1 MKNKNLSN
9 IRNRMD
15 FKHGIYGEKSFKKAA
30 VLALIIEVENELH
43 FIFQERNKNIRQGGE
58 VSFPGGGFEKTLDS
72 CLMDTAIR
80 ETTEEMG
87 IKKESIEIIGQ
98 LDTLIT
104 QTEMI
109 VEVFIGFSN
118 SKFENFIPNED
129 EVSKIFSVPL
139 DFFYDND
146 PEWYN
151 IMLKSSPIVIDPK
164 TKEQKLIFP
173 AKDLGLPEMYHS
185 EWENNI
191 RKVPLYKTDNGIIW
205 GFTAQ
210 IILNFVEKMKKL

>member
-1 MKNKNLSN
+1 MKNKNLTN
-9 IRNRMD
+9 VRNHMN
-15 FKHGIYGEKSFKKAA
+15 FKYGIHGEKSFKKAA
-30 VLALIIEVENELH
+30 VLALIIEVENNLH
-43 FIFQERNKNIRQGGE
+43 FIFQERSKNIRQGGE
-58 VSFPGGGFEKTLDS
+58 VSFPGGSFEKALDS

-80 ETTEEMG
+80 ETVEEMG

-104 QTEMI
+104 HTEMM
-109 VEVFIGFSN
+109 VEVFVGFSKT
-118 SKFENFIPNED
+118 KFENFVPNDD

-139 DFFYDND
+139 DFFYNTN
-146 PEWYN
+146 PEWYD

-173 AKDLGLPEMYHS
+173 AKELGLPEMYHS

-191 RKVPLYKTDNGIIW
+191 RKVPLYKTDKGVIW